1 MKIFILGKVVMRE
14 CGDCN
19 MCCKLPSVKN
29 LKKDYEWCKHCEIG
43 VGCKIYEE
51 RPKQCKDF
59 YCLWKM
65 NLLSESLKPNKVGF
79 FVMMENEHSATE
91 KVLTV
96 YCETHK
102 INSIPKYLKN
112 ERITD
117 NSNIPYRY
125 CIRYNDNDND
135 LVLFNLNNSSELFF
149 IKRRK
154 DE

>member
-1 MKIFILGKVVMRE
+1 MNFRE

-19 MCCKLPSVKN
+19 MCCKLPSVIN
-29 LKKDYEWCKHCEIG
+29 LKKEYEWWKHCEIG

-65 NLLSESLKPNKVGF
+65 NLLSENLKPNKVGF
-79 FVMMENEHSATE
+79 FVMMENEHSAVE

-102 INSIPKYLKN
+102 VNSIPKSYTP
-112 ERITD
+112 R
-117 NSNIPYRY
+117 PRG
-125 CIRYNDNDND
+125 
-135 LVLFNLNNSSELFF
+135 
-149 IKRRK
+149 IKDAVIAPENMPNQGHYPGVK
-154 DE
+154 

>member
-1 MKIFILGKVVMRE
+1 MNFRE

-59 YCLWKM
+59 YCLWKV
-65 NLLSESLKPNKVGF
+65 NLLSENLKPNKVGF

-102 INSIPKYLKN
+102 VDSIPKYLKN

-117 NSNIPYRY
+117 NSNVPYHY

-135 LVLFNLNNSSELFF
+135 LVLFNLNNSDELFF
-149 IKRRK
+149 TNRKRK
-154 DE
+154 NDANY